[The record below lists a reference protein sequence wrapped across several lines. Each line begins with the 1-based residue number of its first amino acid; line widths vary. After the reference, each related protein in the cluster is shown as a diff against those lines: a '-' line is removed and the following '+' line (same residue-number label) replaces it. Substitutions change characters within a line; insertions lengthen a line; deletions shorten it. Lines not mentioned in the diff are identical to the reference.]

1 MLMKILN
8 VLLVMAACFFLLFM
22 AFEADAPAKNEEPNP
37 MKRNQEQFA
46 RIQQTYY
53 AEDVK

>member
-1 MLMKILN
+1 MMKILN

-22 AFEADAPAKNEEPNP
+22 AFEADAPQKNEDPNP
-37 MKRNQEQFA
+37 MKQNQEQFA
-46 RIQQTYY
+46 RIHQSYY

>member
-22 AFEADAPAKNEEPNP
+22 AFEADAPAKNDEPNP
-37 MKRNQEQFA
+37 MKQNQEQFA